1 MTLLVTLDNVADRT
15 VLAPATDH
23 SSVCPINF
31 RRYGIGLPR
40 LSRVTGNQGSIPERE
55 PEKRLS
61 HPRKAARSATCRAST
76 RVAAHSGDADETL
89 LGRYVSDRRAVP
101 FPLRGWGRRRSP
113 LSMPAPEPAG
123 GARARL
129 RVRAGLRSH
138 RARVSCRRRAGLR
151 RESQLTRATPTKPYW
166 VDMSVTGGRFPFLC
180 GVVDADGRRYRC
192 RLPCPPEGLGLGCA
206 CARGFGPIAPAC
218 PVGDVPGFDASRSS
232 LGRCRRNPIGSICQ

>member
-1 MTLLVTLDNVADRT
+1 MRKALTASAGCVLLSDQKPTCFGSALLVTLDNVADRT
-15 VLAPATDH
+15 VSAPATDH

-89 LGRYVSDRRAVP
+89 LGRYVSGRYVSDRWAIP
-101 FPLRGWGRRRSP
+101 FPLRGCGRRRSP
-113 LSMPAPEPAG
+113 LSMPAPVPAG

-138 RARVSCRRRAGLR
+138 RARVS
-151 RESQLTRATPTKPYW
+151 
-166 VDMSVTGGRFPFLC
+166 GR
-180 GVVDADGRRYRC
+180 
-192 RLPCPPEGLGLGCA
+192 
-206 CARGFGPIAPAC
+206 
-218 PVGDVPGFDASRSS
+218 
-232 LGRCRRNPIGSICQ
+232 